1 MIIATFI
8 NIFLWMIVTLTK
20 NKNSLKKKTPVFGG
34 GEQIMDYVTGSK
46 SLVPEIT
53 EGTCECQRYFPVT
66 NNLKQAGYE
75 T

>member
-1 MIIATFI
+1 
-8 NIFLWMIVTLTK
+8 MIVTLAK
-20 NKNSLKKKTPVFGG
+20 NKNSLKKKHLSGGGGG
-34 GEQIMDYVTGSK
+34 GEQFLYYVTGSK
-46 SLVPEIT
+46 SLVPEIA